1 MTFYVGTLT
10 IVHVLIS
17 LVGIGA
23 GFVMLFGMLRGQRL
37 DQSTAIF
44 LWTTVATS
52 VTGFFFP
59 VDRFL
64 PSHAIGIISLLVL
77 PVAIVAL
84 YRRHLAGPWRSIYV
98 VTALL
103 ALYLNVFVLIVQLF
117 LKVPALKAIA
127 PTQTELPFAVTQLGV
142 LALFVVLTV
151 LAVIRFRREPVSQ
164 VPARPSTVH
173 V

>member
-1 MTFYVGTLT
+1 MSLYVTTLT

-37 DQSTAIF
+37 GQSTTIF
-44 LWTTVATS
+44 LWTTVLTS

-64 PSHAIGIISLLVL
+64 PSHAVGIISLIVL
-77 PVAIVAL
+77 PIAIVAL
-84 YRRHLAGPWRSIYV
+84 YRRHLAGSWRWIFV

-103 ALYLNVFVLIVQLF
+103 AQYLNVFVLVVQLF
-117 LKVPALKAIA
+117 QKVPALKAMA
-127 PTQTELPFAVTQLGV
+127 PTQTEPPFAVTQLVV
-142 LALFVVLTV
+142 LAAFVVLGV
-151 LAVIRFRREPVSQ
+151 AAVIRFRQEPSDG
-164 VPARPSTVH
+164 VPASPSTVRA
-173 V
+173 

>member
-1 MTFYVGTLT
+1 MSLYVTTLT

-37 DQSTAIF
+37 GQSTTIF
-44 LWTTVATS
+44 LWTTVLTS

-64 PSHAIGIISLLVL
+64 PSHAVGIISLIVL
-77 PVAIVAL
+77 PIAIVAL
-84 YRRHLAGPWRSIYV
+84 YRRHLAGSWRWIFV

-103 ALYLNVFVLIVQLF
+103 AQYLNVFVLVVQLF
-117 LKVPALKAIA
+117 QKVPALKAMA
-127 PTQTELPFAVTQLGV
+127 PTQTEPPFAVTQLVV
-142 LALFVVLTV
+142 LAAFVVLGV
-151 LAVIRFRREPVSQ
+151 AAVIRFRQEPSDA
-164 VPARPSTVH
+164 VPAGPSTVRA
-173 V
+173 